1 MAEDEN
7 RDPQEAAEGS
17 GAAARPADAAVRRA
31 LVEGRRDLLSYLIR
45 RVGNADD
52 AQEVLQRFV
61 SRALERSNDLRDVRT
76 VRGWLARVLATTVA
90 DWQRMRVMSR
100 RREVPLDETNAAT
113 LASASEAEADEAVCN
128 CLYKI
133 LPTLK
138 PEYAEVIWRADL
150 LREPRDRIA
159 VSLGTTVNNVTVRLH
174 RGRQALKKRL
184 EETCLGCPEHGF
196 LDCSCE
202 PGDAG
207 AAWPTATLERRAAE
221 CREQA
226 RMTEPAARPRRKS
239 SPRGQGGGRA
249 KQSRTGERED

>member
-31 LVEGRRDLLSYLIR
+31 LVESRRDLLSYLIR

-100 RREVPLDETNAAT
+100 RREVPLEETNAAT
-113 LASASEAEADEAVCN
+113 LASASEADEAVCN

-150 LREPRDRIA
+150 LGEPRDRIA
-159 VSLGTTVNNVTVRLH
+159 VSLGTTINNVTVRLH

-184 EETCLGCPEHGF
+184 ELTCLGCPEHGF

-207 AAWPTATLERRAAE
+207 AARPTATLERRAAE
-221 CREQA
+221 RREQA
-226 RMTEPAARPRRKS
+226 GMTEPAARHRRKS
-239 SPRGQGGGRA
+239 SPRG
-249 KQSRTGERED
+249 